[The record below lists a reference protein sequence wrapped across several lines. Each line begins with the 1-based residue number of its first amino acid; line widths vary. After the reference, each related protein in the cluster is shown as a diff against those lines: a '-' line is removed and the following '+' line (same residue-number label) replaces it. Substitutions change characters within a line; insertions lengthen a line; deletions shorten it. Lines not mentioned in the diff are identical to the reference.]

1 MNKQELIE
9 RIENLPCFEGP
20 IACTVTVNR
29 EWILNSIEQL
39 DQPQK
44 VQVPQFVAD
53 YIKDAKYYEW
63 DLDDVFDHITEESG
77 GSEISEWF
85 YTLGNVDVF
94 ARAWLDGYTVEE
106 EKRYRVKMKNIHSYS
121 SILKLDDITGEYF
134 FGSEVQMY
142 ASSSDHTRQELE
154 DAGFGW
160 VFDCEGIELEEVEE

>member
-1 MNKQELIE
+1 MNKQELIKH
-9 RIENLPCFEGP
+9 IEKLPYFEGP
-20 IACTVTVNR
+20 VACTVTVNR

-44 VQVPQFVAD
+44 VTVPQFVAD

-94 ARAWLDGYTVEE
+94 ARAWLDGYTVEK
-106 EKRYRVKMKNIHSYS
+106 EKRYTVKMKNVLVGSASLIRGYNNEWYYGHYYS
-121 SILKLDDITGEYF
+121 SRNG
-134 FGSEVQMY
+134 VH
-142 ASSSDHTRQELE
+142 HTHKELE
-154 DAGFGW
+154 QAGFGW
-160 VFDCEGIELEEVEE
+160 VFDCPGIEIEEVECE

>member
-9 RIENLPCFEGP
+9 RIEKLPCFEGP

-134 FGSEVQMY
+134 FGSEVQMC

>member
-134 FGSEVQMY
+134 FGSEVQMC

-154 DAGFGW
+154 DAGFGE
-160 VFDCEGIELEEVEE
+160 VFDSQLFEVEEVTE